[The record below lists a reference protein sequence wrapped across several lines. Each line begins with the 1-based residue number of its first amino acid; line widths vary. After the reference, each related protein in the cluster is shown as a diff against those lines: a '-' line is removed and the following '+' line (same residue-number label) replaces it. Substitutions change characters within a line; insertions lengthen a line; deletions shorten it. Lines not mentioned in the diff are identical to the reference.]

1 MSAKFGFM
9 LAIGF
14 GLALA
19 VLSVPTS
26 AYTMSILFQIVRID
40 TFLAWSL
47 SSAVPAFLLM
57 FPAGFFVFKYRPFIF
72 GTLVGFIAVLALCSF
87 AALNGVDLSRGFA
100 LEYVSL
106 IIFSGVASYFG
117 HLAKTLLGESKQGAR
132 LE

>member
-1 MSAKFGFM
+1 MSAKPNFM

-19 VLSVPTS
+19 ALSVPMS
-26 AYTMSILFQIVRID
+26 AYTMSMLFQLVRID

-47 SSAVPAFLLM
+47 SSAVPAFILM
-57 FPAGFFVFKYRPFIF
+57 LPAGFFVFKYRSFVF
-72 GTLVGFIAVLALCSF
+72 GALVGLIAVLALCSF
-87 AALNGVDLSRGFA
+87 AALNGVYPSTGFA

-117 HLAKTLLGESKQGAR
+117 HRARTLLKKSGK
-132 LE
+132 